1 MTGYRLKLIRH
12 GITQGNLDGKY
23 IGVTDIPLCSEGA
36 QELYEKMEKNDYGSV
51 QKVFVSPLKRCKE
64 TAAILYPEAI
74 ITEIPELTE
83 MDFGD
88 FENKKAED
96 IMNTPEYKKFLK
108 GGLDN
113 PPPNGESMRT
123 VVERCVSAME
133 KIVSSIFQE
142 GMTNCAVVTHGGII
156 MNLLS
161 CFGLPK
167 YNPNSLVCDFGEG
180 YEVMITASMWQRST
194 AFEILGRFPYVY
206 DDGSEPLS
214 EEDINGFYYNEAVDA
229 SSADG
234 EDNM

>member
-1 MTGYRLKLIRH
+1 MKGYRLKVIRH

-23 IGVTDIPLCSEGA
+23 IGVTDLPLCTEGVA
-36 QELYEKMEKNDYGSV
+36 ELYSKLEENDYGTV

-74 ITEIPELTE
+74 IVEIPELIE
-83 MDFGD
+83 MNFGD
-88 FENKKAED
+88 FENKKAKD
-96 IMNTPEYKKFLK
+96 IMNTSEYKQFLK

-133 KIVSSIFQE
+133 KIVSSMLQE

-167 YNPNSLVCDFGEG
+167 YNPNDLVCDFGEG
-180 YEVMITASMWQRST
+180 FEVMISAAMWQRST
-194 AFEILGRFPYVY
+194 AFEILGRFPYTY
-206 DDGSEPLS
+206 DATEPLD
-214 EEDINGFYYNEAVDA
+214 EDTINGFNFNE
-229 SSADG
+229 STDG
-234 EDNM
+234 EDNA